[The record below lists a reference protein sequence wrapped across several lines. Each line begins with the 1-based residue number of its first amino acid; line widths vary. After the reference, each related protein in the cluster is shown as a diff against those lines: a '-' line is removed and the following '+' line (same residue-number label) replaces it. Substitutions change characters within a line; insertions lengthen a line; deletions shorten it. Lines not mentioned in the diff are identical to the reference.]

1 MVQKISSP
9 EADTKSTP
17 EAEKLDGQILDGQIE
32 EDERLDPQRTSW
44 RFGAIAIFFVTATL
58 LIIVRLISYQLFP
71 NQGADA
77 LYAAPAA
84 SPARGSIVDRD
95 GNILS
100 IDRYFYDI
108 SATPENL
115 SDEEMREVASKVAE
129 LTGMDAAAMLETL
142 VENEERPYCLLAKGL
157 TLDETRTLMSFL
169 AEVDQASEY
178 SPFEYVHISA
188 SPERYYPEG
197 KLAAHIMGFVGID
210 VATNSGRAGHYGLE
224 SYYDRYLSQNGV
236 GLPTNANATLNDLP
250 RETVRYLPSLPRKD
264 LVLTIDRGMQWIAE
278 EELDYALRY
287 FRAQSGS
294 IIAMDPRSGEILALA
309 NLPTFDPNEYATE
322 DSESFSNS
330 TVNLQ
335 YEPGSIFKVITMA
348 AALDTGIITSTTVL
362 TDTGSIS
369 VGGRVFLNSNRQ
381 AYGKTTIADALARSL
396 NVITVQVA
404 QLLGDDEFYHY
415 VRRFGF
421 GQPTGVDLA
430 GEVSGLL
437 KSPGDPTW
445 SVSDLAANSFGQG
458 LAVTPLQMLSAVAT
472 LANDGLYMR
481 PYVVDARVAGSEV
494 LFTEPMARTR
504 SSDTRNRTHH
514 GRTDGICRQRRNPR
528 RRAFP
533 AIQWP
538 GRPARPRS
546 LLKMATPTMR
556 PSRHL
561 LALYRQMIRKS
572 WSSSSSIV
580 LILPLVRGP
589 LTRPPRP
596 LLASPSASSTTS
608 TSRPMRFVSARRYR
622 RRPWFPT
629 PTRSRPWRP

>member
-1 MVQKISSP
+1 MAQKISSP
-9 EADTKSTP
+9 ETDTKTAP
-17 EAEKLDGQILDGQIE
+17 EAETLDGQNEQE
-32 EDERLDPQRTSW
+32 ERLDPQRTSW

-58 LIIVRLISYQLFP
+58 LIVVRLISYQLFP
-71 NQGADA
+71 DQGADA
-77 LYAAPAA
+77 IHAAPAQ
-84 SPARGSIVDRD
+84 SPAHGSIVDRD

-108 SATPENL
+108 SATPKNL
-115 SDEEMREVASKVAE
+115 SDEEMREVAGKIAE
-129 LTGMDAAAMLETL
+129 LTGLDSAEMLAIL

-157 TLDETRTLMSFL
+157 TLDKSRALMSFL
-169 AEVDQASEY
+169 VEVDQASEY
-178 SPFEYVHISA
+178 SPFEYVQISA

-197 KLAAHIMGFVGID
+197 NLAAHIVGFVGID

-236 GLPTNANATLNDLP
+236 GLPTNANAMLDDLP
-250 RETVRYLPSLPRKD
+250 RETARYLPSLPRKD

-309 NLPTFDPNEYATE
+309 NLPTFDPNQYATA
-322 DSESFSNS
+322 DGESFPNA

-348 AALDTGIITSTTVL
+348 AALDTGIITPTTVL

-421 GQPTGVDLA
+421 GQPTGIDLA

-481 PYVVDARVAGSEV
+481 PYVVDARVAGNEV
-494 LFTEPMARTR
+494 LFTEPMAAREVVSPETAHTMAELMEYAVNAGIR
-504 SSDTRNRTHH
+504 AARIPGYSVAGKTGTAQIPTEE
-514 GRTDGICRQRRNPR
+514 GYTDDETITTFVG
-528 RRAFP
+528 FVP
-533 AIQWP
+533 ADDPQIVVLVKLD
-538 GRPARPRS
+538 RPDPTISPWAAYTAAPTFARVTKRFIDYLNIP
-546 LLKMATPTMR
+546 PDE
-556 PSRHL
+556 
-561 LALYRQMIRKS
+561 IR
-572 WSSSSSIV
+572 
-580 LILPLVRGP
+580 L
-589 LTRPPRP
+589 
-596 LLASPSASSTTS
+596 STTV
-608 TSRPMRFVSARRYR
+608 SRQALV
-622 RRPWFPT
+622 PT
-629 PTRSRPWRP
+629 TGTE

>member
-1 MVQKISSP
+1 MTQTISSP
-9 EADTKSTP
+9 ETNTKTAP
-17 EAEKLDGQILDGQIE
+17 EAETLDGQNEQE
-32 EDERLDPQRTSW
+32 ERLDPQRTSW

-58 LIIVRLISYQLFP
+58 LIVVRLISYQLFP

-77 LYAAPAA
+77 LYAAPAE

-115 SDEEMREVASKVAE
+115 NDEEMREVASKIAE
-129 LTGMDAAAMLETL
+129 LTGMDPAELLATL
-142 VENEERPYCLLAKGL
+142 VDSGDRPYCLLAKGL
-157 TLDETRTLMSFL
+157 TLDESRALMSFL

-178 SPFEYVHISA
+178 SPFEYIQVSA

-197 KLAAHIMGFVGID
+197 NLAAHIMGFVGID

-236 GLPTNANATLNDLP
+236 GLPTRANATLDDLP

-309 NLPTFDPNEYATE
+309 NLPTFDPNEFATA
-322 DSESFSNS
+322 DGESFSNA

-348 AALDTGIITSTTVL
+348 AALDTGIITPTTVL

-404 QLLGDDEFYHY
+404 ELLGDDEFYHY

-421 GQPTGVDLA
+421 GQPTGIDLA

-481 PYVVDARVAGSEV
+481 PYVVDARVAGNEV
-494 LFTEPMARTR
+494 LLTEPMAAREVVSPETARTMAELMEYAVNVGIR
-504 SSDTRNRTHH
+504 AARIPGYSVAGKTGTAQIPTEE
-514 GRTDGICRQRRNPR
+514 GYTDDETITTFVGFVPADDPQIVVLVKLDRPD
-528 RRAFP
+528 P
-533 AIQWP
+533 AISPWAAYTAAP
-538 GRPARPRS
+538 TFARVTKRFIDYLNIP
-546 LLKMATPTMR
+546 PDE
-556 PSRHL
+556 
-561 LALYRQMIRKS
+561 IR
-572 WSSSSSIV
+572 
-580 LILPLVRGP
+580 L
-589 LTRPPRP
+589 
-596 LLASPSASSTTS
+596 STTV
-608 TSRPMRFVSARRYR
+608 SRQALVPN
-622 RRPWFPT
+622 T
-629 PTRSRPWRP
+629 GTE